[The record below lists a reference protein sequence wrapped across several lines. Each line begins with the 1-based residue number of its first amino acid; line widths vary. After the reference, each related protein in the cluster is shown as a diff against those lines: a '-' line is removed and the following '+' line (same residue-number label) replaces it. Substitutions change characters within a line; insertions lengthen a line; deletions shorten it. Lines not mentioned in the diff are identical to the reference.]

1 MAPSETLTSKR
12 YFSVDEANRMLP
24 LVRRI
29 VGDVVT
35 QAQVVSDLQIRLDAV
50 RSLTKKTTEND
61 PYSEET
67 ALSRT
72 EFDAE
77 QAKLSEY
84 VEELVKLGIELKA
97 LDGLCDFPAMHD
109 GREVYLC
116 WRLGEPEVAHWHE
129 VDAGFAG
136 RQPIGADFH
145 VAGSE
150 PSHN

>member
-50 RSLTKKTTEND
+50 RSLTKKTKEND